1 MTDFNI
7 TTNIYFI
14 MKNKLY
20 WAVLMVMCMVAFN
33 SCKKENPRVESMTMN
48 KSSLALSPGQ
58 TEKLSVTVSPQNAKY
73 DAIEWVSSNDA
84 AATVDA
90 SGMVTAVAEG
100 KAVITASIGN
110 ISASCEVNVGPL
122 LPESVTLDKS
132 ALSLKKD
139 ETAQLVA
146 TVAPEGAKY
155 ELEWSSAD
163 PSVASVDKDGKVKGI
178 DFGETV
184 VTVKAGEVS
193 AECRVSVVPVAVE
206 NVELDKKEAELLI
219 GATVQLNATV
229 TPSDATDKTLVWS
242 SSDDKVATVAD
253 GLVTAV
259 AEGTANITV
268 TCGDKSDVC
277 VVTVKII
284 PVESVTLSA
293 TSLTLEEGD
302 SQKLTATV
310 SPSDATYK
318 DVTWS
323 SDNESVATVD
333 AEGNVTAVAAGT
345 AVIKAAAGDVFA
357 ECNVEVIPPV
367 QIKTDWEL
375 YEFFDVPGYGKGIVV
390 EVGTDYIKVLSAEK
404 AMLQWAIDP
413 EATTDYYGTKT
424 DKDGRLGT
432 EALKRAD
439 EMYPGNYPAYSWCVG
454 LGKGWYMPA
463 LGEIID
469 IMGSYQKRNSINA
482 AYTAAGLSTQIEYA
496 EKVWSN
502 GEYDFSP
509 ETDAYMYY
517 TNREKIDC
525 DSKDVEHAVFA
536 VLRIDFE

>member
-7 TTNIYFI
+7 TTNIHFI

-20 WAVLMVMCMVAFN
+20 WAVLVVMCMVAFN
-33 SCKKENPRVESMTMN
+33 SCKKESPRVESMTMN
-48 KSSLALSPGQ
+48 KTSLALSPGQ
-58 TEKLSVTVSPQNAKY
+58 TEKLTVTVSPQNAKY
-73 DAIEWVSSNDA
+73 DAIEWVSSNEA

-90 SGMVTAVAEG
+90 SGVVTAVAEG
-100 KAVITASIGN
+100 KTVITASIGN
-110 ISASCEVNVGPL
+110 VSASCEVNVGPL

-139 ETAQLVA
+139 ETVQLTA

-163 PSVASVDKDGKVKGI
+163 PSVATVDKDGKVKGI

-206 NVELDKKEAELLI
+206 NVELDKNEAELFI

-333 AEGNVTAVAAGT
+333 AEGNVTAITAGT
-345 AVIKAAAGDVFA
+345 AVIKAASGDVFA
-357 ECNVEVIPPV
+357 ECNVEVIAPV
-367 QIKTDWEL
+367 EIKTDWEM
-375 YEFFDVPGYGKGIVV
+375 YEYFDVPGYGKGIVM
-390 EVGTDYIKVLSAEK
+390 EVGADYIKVLSAEK
-404 AMLQWAIDP
+404 TYLSWAIDP

-424 DKDGRLGT
+424 DKDGRSGT
-432 EALKRAD
+432 EAIRKAN
-439 EMYPGNYPAYSWCVG
+439 EIYPDNFPAYSWCVG
-454 LGKGWYMPA
+454 LGKGWYMPS
-463 LGEIID
+463 LGEIFD
-469 IMGSYQKRNSINA
+469 FMGSAQKRNSVNA
-482 AYTAAGLSTQIEYA
+482 AFTAAGLSTQIEFA
-496 EKVWSN
+496 EKIWSN

-509 ETDAYMYY
+509 ETDAYIYN
-517 TNREKIDC
+517 TSREKADC
-525 DSKDVEHAVFA
+525 APKDAEHAVFA
-536 VLRIDFE
+536 VLRIDFK